1 MKQAKQF
8 KEWADWMVGK
18 EVYYVSD
25 HDGAIVRG
33 EVTRHSRD
41 SYITKIYAKW
51 DHDMNRELWME
62 IDRVFFEDYPEEPF
76 LTLSLSEDEAET
88 LRAILGKV
96 GGCPENSP
104 RKYMERVW
112 SELESVT
119 EGRFIKNLY
128 SERSLY
134 FSNFPERKEM
144 TLAEIEK
151 KLGHPV
157 KLIL

>member
-8 KEWADWMVGK
+8 KEWEDWMVGK
-18 EVYYVSD
+18 RVYYITQAS
-25 HDGAIVRG
+25 GAIIRG
-33 EVTRHSRD
+33 KVTRHDEFPHTTR
-41 SYITKIYAKW
+41 IYAKW
-51 DHDMNRELWME
+51 ENNVRRELWME
-62 IDRVFFEDYPEEPF
+62 MDRVFFEDYPEDPF

-119 EGRFIKNLY
+119 EGRFNKNLHK
-128 SERSLY
+128 ERSLY
-134 FSNFPERKEM
+134 FSEFPERKEM

-151 KLGHPV
+151 QLGHPV

>member
-18 EVYYVSD
+18 RVYFITEPV
-25 HDGAIVRG
+25 GAIIRG
-33 EVTRHSRD
+33 KVTRHEKFSNTTR
-41 SYITKIYAKW
+41 IYAEW
-51 DHDMNRELWME
+51 EHDTYRELWME

-76 LTLSLSEDEAET
+76 LTLSLSKDEAET

-112 SELESVT
+112 SELGSVT

-128 SERSLY
+128 GERSLY
-134 FSNFPERKEM
+134 FSNFPEGKEM